1 MKNFVI
7 YSVMI
12 SIVTIIL
19 LSVSNTGTGATSST
33 GGSSSTSGM
42 SDARPR
48 VKEEQI
54 CMHNGGSSTEPA
66 VCNVEVTKDPELCH
80 GQGGYIV
87 TTAKCSKQVTTYADD
102 ACNGPKGHCYPPST
116 NPSSIK
122 STSQPATP
130 SLKAGDCTPNPP
142 TCSCTPKSTFNY
154 QFGRKTCS

>member
-54 CMHNGGSSTEPA
+54 CTHNGGSSTEPA
-66 VCNVEVTKDPELCH
+66 VCNVEVDKNPGIC
-80 GQGGYIV
+80 GAQGGYIV
-87 TTAKCSKQVTTYADD
+87 VSASCSDQVTTYADD
-102 ACNGPKGHCYPPST
+102 ACNGPKGECVPPST
-116 NPSSIK
+116 NPSQIK
-122 STSQPATP
+122 STSQSATP
-130 SLKAGDCTPNPP
+130 SLKPGDCAQNPP
-142 TCSCTPKSTFNY
+142 ICSCTPQSTFNY
-154 QFGRKTCS
+154 QFGRKTCF